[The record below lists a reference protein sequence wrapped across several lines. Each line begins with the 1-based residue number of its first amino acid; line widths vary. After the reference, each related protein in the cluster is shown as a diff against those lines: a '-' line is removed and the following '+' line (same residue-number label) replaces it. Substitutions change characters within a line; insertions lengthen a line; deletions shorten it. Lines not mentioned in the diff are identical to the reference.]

1 MSNYINNLGQ
11 VRLGWRSLITTPV
24 TANDVDS
31 ATFITAANIT
41 NNTQVSAINVLVADL
56 KRFGL
61 WNKIKAF
68 YPFVG
73 GTADSH
79 KWNLV
84 NTGVYGLSFS
94 GGWSHSSYGI
104 KGNNSNTVANT
115 NLSLRTVFGATSSS
129 YSLGIYINENPSGM
143 SYRSDIGAADGAFNW
158 SSGGQTASIIGCF
171 NNASASPTVYTIHI
185 PSDSWTSYANSAPAS
200 VLGLTELKRYK
211 SNYANDFYNGL
222 ENGNRRTTI
231 NTINYNPVSP
241 VTIGSVQATNWT
253 AYSTNRYSSA
263 YVSSPLDSFQSYLM
277 YIAIQKFNTTLNRH
291 VGTGI
296 NTIVLNTYS
305 STPQLVTSG
314 LKMNLDSAN
323 LSVPLEG
330 AYGTNS
336 NSYFGI
342 LPGNYFL
349 NNDIWPD
356 SSGNGNNGTFWASV
370 GNANGDKRSA
380 QYFIDDL
387 NVSEIRFRDLSGTN
401 AKIFQNGYSADAV
414 LSNYKGSD
422 TSDFTFGGWVKV
434 NSNHS
439 VIILQR
445 GNESL
450 VGNASL
456 MIYGTLNNKINVYH
470 NGWVSGAQSTTIMAP
485 DTWYHVY
492 AVWKRQGYT
501 KIYIN
506 GVLQSTVSATSYT
519 GLLSSGTGFGMNSM
533 HLSSG
538 LGKSIV
544 GAYHVYDRELTAA
557 EIKQNFDS
565 QKSRYNVLSAEDADA
580 QSFVSAAG
588 LSDSTQIT
596 AINTLVTA
604 LKTAGIWTK
613 MKAIYPFV
621 GGNATSHKFNL
632 KDPRD
637 ADAAFRLTFSG
648 GMTHSST
655 GVLFSGVNGFA
666 DTFFRPSNNYDNTT
680 WNAHMS
686 FYSRSNVEA
695 PTTHWLSGG
704 FGADS
709 DYASAAYFVLIVNR
723 KGTRTVDGRTI
734 GNQWASYTSALD
746 DSRGL
751 FMINKQSE
759 AILKLTKNTTLLAQ
773 NTTSSWTVNKPGDKL
788 YLGAVNGLQSYSGLN
803 YDNKEYAFATIGSGL
818 TDAEATA
825 FYNAV
830 QAYQTA
836 LGRQV

>member
-1 MSNYINNLGQ
+1 M
-11 VRLGWRSLITTPV
+11 
-24 TANDVDS
+24 
-31 ATFITAANIT
+31 
-41 NNTQVSAINVLVADL
+41 
-56 KRFGL
+56 
-61 WNKIKAF
+61 
-68 YPFVG
+68 
-73 GTADSH
+73 
-79 KWNLV
+79 
-84 NTGVYGLSFS
+84 
-94 GGWSHSSYGI
+94 
-104 KGNNSNTVANT
+104 
-115 NLSLRTVFGATSSS
+115 
-129 YSLGIYINENPSGM
+129 
-143 SYRSDIGAADGAFNW
+143 
-158 SSGGQTASIIGCF
+158 
-171 NNASASPTVYTIHI
+171 
-185 PSDSWTSYANSAPAS
+185 
-200 VLGLTELKRYK
+200 KRYK

-439 VIILQR
+439 LIILQR

-456 MIYGTLNNKINVYH
+456 MIYGSLNNKINVFH

-533 HLSSG
+533 HLSMG

-655 GVLFSGVNGFA
+655 GVLFGGVNGFA
-666 DTFFRPSNNYDNTT
+666 DTKLSPFASLSNNNNHLSVYSNLNIVDTSSQVGNLSPALIVGSINSSYSQRFDIGIDYVDYTGGPRSWFSTNTDASTQISLVNLNIGNTGLYTMTRTSNNSFKLFRGSSILGSNSNTNNGQLPNFNIYIGGWNWAGTLRPSLRRV
-680 WNAHMS
+680 S
-686 FYSRSNVEA
+686 
-695 PTTHWLSGG
+695 
-704 FGADS
+704 
-709 DYASAAYFVLIVNR
+709 
-723 KGTRTVDGRTI
+723 
-734 GNQWASYTSALD
+734 
-746 DSRGL
+746 
-751 FMINKQSE
+751 
-759 AILKLTKNTTLLAQ
+759 
-773 NTTSSWTVNKPGDKL
+773 
-788 YLGAVNGLQSYSGLN
+788 
-803 YDNKEYAFATIGSGL
+803 FATIGDGL

-830 QAYQTA
+830 QAYQTS